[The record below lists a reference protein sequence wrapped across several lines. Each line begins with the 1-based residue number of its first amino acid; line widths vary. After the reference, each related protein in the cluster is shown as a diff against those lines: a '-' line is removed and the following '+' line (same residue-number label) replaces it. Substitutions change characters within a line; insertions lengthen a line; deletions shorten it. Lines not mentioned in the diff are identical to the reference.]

1 VLKRLIVILL
11 IIGWISL
18 SGFDLIE
25 DLNEI
30 SGQVTVSVNSPDDSS
45 TAKRGGWGPLANN
58 IVESAGPTQR
68 VDVAAISFP
77 ATVFEFEQVFDFRRH
92 IPLHK
97 LYRVFLI

>member
-1 VLKRLIVILL
+1 MLKRLIVILL

-30 SGQVTVSVNSPDDSS
+30 SGQVTVSVSSPDDSS
-45 TAKRGGWGPLANN
+45 TAKRGGSGPLANN
-58 IVESAGPTQR
+58 IVESAGSTQR
-68 VDVAAISFP
+68 VDVAGVSF
-77 ATVFEFEQVFDFRRH
+77 TSIVFEFEPVYDFRRH